1 MSTADRL
8 EIADLFARL
17 ANMLDE
23 CRHDDAGDVYTP
35 DVVARSPRGEM
46 HGLDQ
51 VTAFLKRSEVPG
63 VRTQHV
69 HGDVLVDLDGD
80 HAKATANQLVCF
92 FRDGEP
98 PHRSS
103 GLRVTCAAVRT
114 PAGWRFGEMTAA
126 LAWTREE
133 KC

>member
-17 ANMLDE
+17 ANLLDE
-23 CRHDDAGDVYTP
+23 CRHGDAGDVYHP

-46 HGLDQ
+46 HGLGE
-51 VTAFLKRSEVPG
+51 VIAFLEKSEVAG

-69 HGDVLVDLDGD
+69 HGDVLVELGGD
-80 HAKATANQLVCF
+80 HAKATANQLVHF

-103 GLRVTCAAVRT
+103 GLRVTCAAART
-114 PAGWRFGEMTAA
+114 PDGWRFREMTVA
-126 LAWTREE
+126 LAWTQER
-133 KC
+133 